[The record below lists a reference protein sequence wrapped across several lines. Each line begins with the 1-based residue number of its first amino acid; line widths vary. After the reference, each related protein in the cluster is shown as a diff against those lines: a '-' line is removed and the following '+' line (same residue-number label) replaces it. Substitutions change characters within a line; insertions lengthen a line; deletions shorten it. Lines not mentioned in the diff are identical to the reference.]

1 MLIELQRMNKHI
13 LILAL
18 ETLLEQLECSDTD
31 TDNLTKQGYVHEEL
45 NRLQFRVKSKDF
57 ARWLQ
62 YTLDL
67 EAENMFGEFGFATLN
82 EEEQRRVF
90 EKIHSK
96 DLIN

>member
-1 MLIELQRMNKHI
+1 MNKHI

-31 TDNLTKQGYVHEEL
+31 TDTLTKQGYVQEEL
-45 NRLQFRVKSKDF
+45 NRLRFRVKSKDF

-67 EAENMFGEFGFATLN
+67 EAEHLYGEFGFATLN
-82 EEEQRRVF
+82 EEEQRKVI
-90 EKIHSK
+90 ESVHEQ
-96 DLIN
+96 DLIE